1 MAATASCH
9 LPGSGAFVILV
20 PTNKIKIMELNAM
33 DLLMKEAPGVAK
45 AFDGL
50 IQSLVAS
57 EGLDAKTK
65 QLIYIAMKTAMGDDM
80 AVKFHAPMAKQLG
93 ATKPEIIDALLLS
106 LTVSGISG
114 VLACLPAVVQLF
126 EGEDKGQPH

>member
-1 MAATASCH
+1 
-9 LPGSGAFVILV
+9 
-20 PTNKIKIMELNAM
+20 MESNPM
-33 DLLMKEAPGVAK
+33 DLFMKEAPDVAR

-50 IQSLVAS
+50 IQSLIAS
-57 EGLDAKTK
+57 NGLDEKTK

-93 ATKPEIIDALLLS
+93 ATKPEIVDAVLLS

-114 VLACLPAVVQLF
+114 VMASLPAVVKLF
-126 EGEDKGQPH
+126 ENHE

>member
-1 MAATASCH
+1 
-9 LPGSGAFVILV
+9 
-20 PTNKIKIMELNAM
+20 MELF
-33 DLLMKEAPGVAK
+33 MKEAPAVAK

-65 QLIYIAMKTAMGDDM
+65 QLIYIAMKAAMGDDM

-93 ATKPEIIDALLLS
+93 ATKQEIIDAVLLS

-114 VLACLPAVVQLF
+114 VMACLPAVVKLF
-126 EGEDKGQPH
+126 GEEE

>member
-1 MAATASCH
+1 MESNT
-9 LPGSGAFVILV
+9 
-20 PTNKIKIMELNAM
+20 MELF
-33 DLLMKEAPGVAK
+33 MKEAPDVAK

-50 IQSLVAS
+50 IQSLIAS

-65 QLIYIAMKTAMGDDM
+65 QLIYIAMKTAMGDDT

-93 ATKPEIIDALLLS
+93 ATKPEIIDAILLS

-114 VLACLPAVVQLF
+114 VMASLPYVVKLF
-126 EGEDKGQPH
+126 DKNESEM